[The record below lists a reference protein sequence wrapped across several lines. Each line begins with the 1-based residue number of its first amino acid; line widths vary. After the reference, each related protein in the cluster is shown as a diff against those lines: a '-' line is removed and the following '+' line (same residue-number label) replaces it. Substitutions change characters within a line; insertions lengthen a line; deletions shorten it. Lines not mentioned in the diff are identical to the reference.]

1 MKNREHI
8 AILALVLF
16 FLVSV
21 FAPPGFGFA
30 AVPDTQQHD
39 ADENACTAG
48 DSILIYFS
56 LDQTDVR
63 PYMEQNHE
71 ETASFIESLKEAY
84 ASGRLKK
91 IEIRAYSCLIGTSL
105 SCNNVAHRRAQSLAD
120 YIIANSGIPSRF
132 VHIEQTG
139 IGWDTLAGLVR
150 DDMDVP
156 GRNNVLKTLSDTPV
170 WIFDSEG
177 KVIGGKKKQL
187 MEISGG
193 RAFAYM
199 RGHFFEKM
207 RYASATFSITAP
219 VSEQEPITF
228 TDKTPAPEPV
238 RQEAP
243 AAVPQET
250 PATVTQQPVGTD
262 AATEPETISEPV
274 PAATETVVTET
285 AALTE
290 KSRMKREEFWETSK
304 IWLKTNIP
312 YWGLVVPNIAAEVRL
327 ADHWSLDI
335 PVFYSPF
342 TVANSYRFRIFAI
355 QPSVRYWLKPEM
367 KGHFFGVHLTGGAF
381 NIAVDDKFRYQDTDG
396 VWGAGIDYGYALK
409 FSRHWGMEFNIGVG
423 YLWTKYQTFYNV
435 ENGAPF
441 ATDTKN
447 YFGITRVGISLIYKL

>member
-16 FLVSV
+16 FLVSA
-21 FAPPGFGFA
+21 FAPPGFA
-30 AVPDTQQHD
+30 AATGTQKHD

-56 LDQTDVR
+56 LDQTDIR

-91 IEIRAYSCLIGTSL
+91 IEIRAYSCLIGTNL

-156 GRNNVLKTLSDTPV
+156 GRDNVLKALSDTPV

-187 MEISGG
+187 MEIRGG

-199 RGHFFEKM
+199 REHFFEKM

-228 TDKTPAPEPV
+228 TEQAPAPVTE
-238 RQEAP
+238 EAP
-243 AAVPQET
+243 ATVPQET
-250 PATVTQQPVGTD
+250 PATVTQEHAETD
-262 AATEPETISEPV
+262 AA
-274 PAATETVVTET
+274 AA
-285 AALTE
+285 TE
-290 KSRMKREEFWETSK
+290 KSRIKREEFWETSK

-342 TVANSYRFRIFAI
+342 TVANSYCFRVLAM

-381 NIAVDDKFRYQDTDG
+381 NIAVDNKFRYQDTDG

-441 ATDTKN
+441 STDTKN

>member
-16 FLVSV
+16 FLVSA
-21 FAPPGFGFA
+21 FAPPGFA
-30 AVPDTQQHD
+30 AATGTQKHD
-39 ADENACTAG
+39 ADENTCTAG

-91 IEIRAYSCLIGTSL
+91 IEIRAYSCLIGTNL

-156 GRNNVLKTLSDTPV
+156 GRDNVLKALSDTPV

-187 MEISGG
+187 MEIRGG

-199 RGHFFEKM
+199 REHFFEKM
-207 RYASATFSITAP
+207 RYALATFSITAP

-228 TDKTPAPEPV
+228 TEQAPATAPATE
-238 RQEAP
+238 EAP
-243 AAVPQET
+243 ATVPQET
-250 PATVTQQPVGTD
+250 PATVTQEPAETD
-262 AATEPETISEPV
+262 AA
-274 PAATETVVTET
+274 AA
-285 AALTE
+285 TE

-342 TVANSYRFRIFAI
+342 TVANSYRFRVFAM
-355 QPSVRYWLKPEM
+355 QPSIRYWLKPEM
-367 KGHFFGVHLTGGAF
+367 KGHFFGVHLTGGSF
-381 NIAVDDKFRYQDTDG
+381 NIAVDNKFRYQDTDG

-441 ATDTKN
+441 STDTKN

>member
-16 FLVSV
+16 FLVSA
-21 FAPPGFGFA
+21 FAPPGFA
-30 AVPDTQQHD
+30 AATGTQKHD

-56 LDQTDVR
+56 LDQTDIR

-91 IEIRAYSCLIGTSL
+91 IEIRAYSCLIGTNL

-156 GRNNVLKTLSDTPV
+156 GRDNVLKALSDTPV

-187 MEISGG
+187 MEIRGG

-199 RGHFFEKM
+199 REHFFEKM

-228 TDKTPAPEPV
+228 TEQAPATAPATE
-238 RQEAP
+238 EAP
-243 AAVPQET
+243 ATVPQET
-250 PATVTQQPVGTD
+250 PATVTQEPAETD
-262 AATEPETISEPV
+262 AA
-274 PAATETVVTET
+274 AA
-285 AALTE
+285 TE

-342 TVANSYRFRIFAI
+342 TVANSYCFRVLAM

-381 NIAVDDKFRYQDTDG
+381 NIAVDNKFRYQDTDG

-441 ATDTKN
+441 STDTKN

>member
-21 FAPPGFGFA
+21 FAPPGFA

-39 ADENACTAG
+39 ADENACIAG

-228 TDKTPAPEPV
+228 TDQTPASEPV
-238 RQEAP
+238 RQEA
-243 AAVPQET
+243 
-250 PATVTQQPVGTD
+250 
-262 AATEPETISEPV
+262 

-285 AALTE
+285 AASTE

-342 TVANSYRFRIFAI
+342 TVANSYRFSIFAI

>member
-21 FAPPGFGFA
+21 FAPPGFA

-39 ADENACTAG
+39 ADENACIAG

-228 TDKTPAPEPV
+228 TDQTPASEPV
-238 RQEAP
+238 RQEA
-243 AAVPQET
+243 
-250 PATVTQQPVGTD
+250 
-262 AATEPETISEPV
+262 

-285 AALTE
+285 AASTE

-342 TVANSYRFRIFAI
+342 TVANSYSFRIFAI

>member
-16 FLVSV
+16 FLVSA
-21 FAPPGFGFA
+21 FAPPGFA
-30 AVPDTQQHD
+30 AATGTQKHD

-228 TDKTPAPEPV
+228 TDQTPAPEPV

-243 AAVPQET
+243 AA
-250 PATVTQQPVGTD
+250 
-262 AATEPETISEPV
+262 
-274 PAATETVVTET
+274 TETVVTET
-285 AALTE
+285 AASTE

-342 TVANSYRFRIFAI
+342 TVANSYSFRIFAI

>member
-21 FAPPGFGFA
+21 FAPPGFA

-39 ADENACTAG
+39 ADENACIAG

-228 TDKTPAPEPV
+228 TDQTPASEPV
-238 RQEAP
+238 RQEA
-243 AAVPQET
+243 
-250 PATVTQQPVGTD
+250 
-262 AATEPETISEPV
+262 

-285 AALTE
+285 AASTE